1 MMVDTLCAI
10 KKAMENVSVEN
21 DECNEHNWSQCCET
35 GYDCQR
41 YAAIKI
47 VPKRPKLPVFGYVN
61 NTSNILLVILF
72 ASPLFDK
79 SLSFNSF

>member
-47 VPKRPKLPVFGYVN
+47 VPKVF
-61 NTSNILLVILF
+61 
-72 ASPLFDK
+72 K
-79 SLSFNSF
+79 S